1 MRFVQLTL
9 VSMKTTAIQISLK
22 EMFAIVT
29 LLGALFALLGASVDL
44 AREARRRC
52 ECLPGL
58 RGGHPYWSTPE
69 GQRALAAYS
78 KWREVSDAERAR
90 REKATSLRVYMGEL
104 SFGGVVLLLAIWFV
118 VFVCLNVRRRTVPQT
133 AGQGSEH

>member
-1 MRFVQLTL
+1 MQ
-9 VSMKTTAIQISLK
+9 TTANQISLK

-29 LLGALFALLGASVDL
+29 LLGALFAGIGATVDL

-58 RGGHPYWSTPE
+58 RGGDPYWSTPE

-78 KWREVSDAERAR
+78 KWREVSADERAR
-90 REKATSLRVYMGEL
+90 RERATRLRVYVGEL
-104 SFGGVVLLLAIWFV
+104 SFGVVGLLFAIWFV
-118 VFVCLNVRRRTVPQT
+118 VFVRLNMRRRTVSEIEPK
-133 AGQGSEH
+133 GSEHESTLIPH